1 MTTSSIP
8 ATASSSSSPESADP
22 GRMPLHV
29 KKHLVGLLQVNCYLI
44 WPEGSREAAVIDP
57 GGGGGKILASLRE
70 KNLELRYILQTHGHW
85 DHTGAAAFLYRRTSA
100 PTYMHPADHDPKSL
114 ISRLFRK
121 NHPSLLPLADGQTLP
136 LGPLSLK
143 VIHTPGHSPGS
154 VCLLIED
161 CLFTGDLL
169 FAGGVGRFDFKGGSF
184 RELVKSLRERLAPLP
199 DRLQV
204 YPGHGPD
211 TTLGRERAGN
221 ALFRKRGAAPEPK

>member
-1 MTTSSIP
+1 
-8 ATASSSSSPESADP
+8 
-22 GRMPLHV
+22 MPLHV
-29 KKHLVGLLQVNCYLI
+29 KKHIVGLLQVNCYLI

-57 GGGGGKILASLRE
+57 GGGGRKILDSLLE
-70 KNLELRYILQTHGHW
+70 KNLELRYIVHTHGHW
-85 DHTGAAAFLYRRTSA
+85 DHTGAAPFLYRKTSA
-100 PTYMHPADHDPKSL
+100 PSYMHPADHDPKSL
-114 ISRLFRK
+114 LSRLFRK

-154 VCLLIED
+154 VCLLIAD
-161 CLFTGDLL
+161 CLFSGDLL
-169 FAGGVGRFDFKGGSF
+169 FAGGVGRFDLKGGSF

-211 TTLGRERAGN
+211 TILGQERAAN
-221 ALFRKRGAAPEPK
+221 ALFRAKGSAASGRAS